1 VTRAGGALQRLARA
15 LRRSLTAQ
23 ITLAVTLVSGVIILL
38 VGLTMDRILASELR
52 EESELLLLSSL
63 MILREDLAAAGNDP
77 AAVPR
82 LVARAVQRTR
92 RLQAEVVDEQQGRL
106 LAKSPRFRVP
116 PAALPPQAL
125 AAGTLPSEATAL
137 QTEELAQRYGPLTT
151 LWIGPDGVRYRLLR
165 ARLPL
170 PAPQGQP
177 PRALQITL
185 AVETTPTR
193 ELRAHNR
200 QNLAVA
206 LCVSAALAGIFG
218 LAIAREIV
226 VSVRRFGAT
235 ASRIGASDLH
245 ERMPL
250 EGAPTELVES
260 TQAFNHMLDRL
271 QNAFDRLSAFSSDLA
286 HDLRTPL
293 GNLLGEA
300 QVALSRPR
308 SAEEYR
314 AVLESAV
321 EEYERLSRMIGN
333 MLFLA
338 RADRQPALAAHW
350 VDLAEALQRV
360 VGYFELLAEEHRVV
374 LQMQVQALPGAE
386 ARVWADESM
395 LVRAVSNLVSN
406 ALRYAPAGTSIQ
418 LDAQPATDGS
428 CTIRVANDGP
438 PIAPEHQPRIFER
451 FYRAD
456 AARQHSASGSGLGL
470 AIVRSILELHGGTAA
485 VHSAP
490 ARPTVFVLRF
500 PGKPVTPSS

>member
-1 VTRAGGALQRLARA
+1 MKPASSAAQRLARA

-23 ITLAVTLVSGVIILL
+23 ITLAVTLVSGLIILL
-38 VGLTMDRILASELR
+38 VGLAMDQLLASELR

-63 MILREDLAAAGNDP
+63 AILRDDLAAAGNDP

-82 LVARAVQRTR
+82 LVARAARRTH
-92 RLQAEVVDEQQGRL
+92 RLQAQVRDDPQGRL
-106 LAKSPRFRVP
+106 VAESPRFELP
-116 PAALPPQAL
+116 PAALPPQVLATEAL
-125 AAGTLPSEATAL
+125 PAEPTVAQMEAL
-137 QTEELAQRYGPLTT
+137 RERYGQLTT
-151 LWIGPDGVRYRLLR
+151 VWMAPDGVRYRVLR

-170 PAPQGQP
+170 PATQGQP
-177 PRALQITL
+177 PQALQLTL

-193 ELRAHNR
+193 ELRARNR
-200 QNLAVA
+200 ANLAVA
-206 LCVSAALAGIFG
+206 LCAAAVLAGLFG
-218 LAIAREIV
+218 LWIARHIV

-250 EGAPTELVES
+250 EGATTELVES

-271 QNAFDRLSAFSSDLA
+271 QNAFERLSAFSSDLA

-308 SAEEYR
+308 SADEYR

-338 RADRQPALAAHW
+338 RADQQVAIAAQW

-360 VGYFELLAEEHRVV
+360 VGYFELLAEERGVSM
-374 LQMQVQALPGAE
+374 QMEVEAPPGVPQ
-386 ARVWADESM
+386 RLWADESM
-395 LVRAVSNLVSN
+395 LVRALSNLVSN
-406 ALRYAPAGTSIQ
+406 ALRYAPAGSAIR
-418 LDAQPATDGS
+418 LHAQVAADGS

-438 PIAPEHQPRIFER
+438 AIAAEHQPHVFER

-456 AARQHSASGSGLGL
+456 TARQDSASGSGLGL
-470 AIVRSILELHGGTAA
+470 AIVRSILEMHGGTAA
-485 VHSAP
+485 VDSGP
-490 ARPTVFVLRF
+490 GRSTVFVLQF
-500 PGKPVTPSS
+500 PGGPLTPSS